1 MAVIDPQQIQTGEQ
15 LTEGL
20 QQLFHEGGWSIHR
33 LAEQAGLSMATV
45 QAIVNGRTATP
56 QTATLKA
63 FVIACDQNPVP
74 WVAARG
80 RAVQAARL
88 AQIPRVMNVP
98 RTEHTFV
105 GRVAELGL
113 LTEALTR
120 TGERAAGGV
129 VIQAVHGLGGI
140 GKSTLAAR
148 WARAHAGEHEATWWI
163 TADTPA
169 GLDAGLA
176 DLAIAL
182 EPETTGQPLK
192 TLVARATGWL
202 TAHGRWL
209 LILDNVTDPA
219 TIAPLLDRAS
229 TGRVMVTSRLAEG
242 WHRLGAKVIRLDVLS
257 EEQAIELLG
266 SIAAQDRNDADLNGS
281 TDLVRELGCLPL
293 AIEQAAAYLHQTH
306 LSPTSYL
313 DFLQK
318 NPAVMFDQTARGA
331 DAQRSIARTWRIT
344 LDTLADTPLPGQ
356 ILRITA
362 WWGSEAIPRF
372 LFGAVADPVAVEAAL
387 GSLGAYNMITL
398 NTGSVTVHRLVQAVA
413 RTPDP
418 ADPHRRHPDIHTAR
432 SQATDLL
439 TQACPDPF
447 DPVGWPTWRSLL
459 PHIDAL
465 ASHSDISDDSDNTV
479 VLLDRTATF
488 LQNQGALAR
497 AISYFERALA
507 SAQRR
512 HGDNDPLT
520 LDVRNDV
527 ALAYRDVGDL
537 QRAITLTERTLADR
551 ERVQGPDHRETMTTR
566 SNLASICRDAGD
578 LQRAIELNERTAADR
593 ERMLGHDHEDT
604 LTSYGNLAVAY
615 SEAGD
620 LSRAIPLHE
629 RTLADRE
636 RVLGPDHPDTLTSR
650 NTLAL
655 AYGEA
660 GDVERAIEL
669 TERTL
674 ADRERVLGPD
684 HPRTLTSRHNLAV
697 AYGKAGDLAREI
709 QVYEQALADRER
721 VLGPDHP
728 ESWNTRSNLAAAY
741 SETGDPERAIP
752 LAQQCLAQRERVL
765 GHDHWRTLFAR
776 YTVARAYQAAG
787 DLARAIPLFEQT
799 LADSERT
806 LGSDHEL
813 TKKTRAKLKT
823 ARE

>member
-33 LAEQAGLSMATV
+33 MAERAGLSTATV
-45 QAIVNGRTATP
+45 QAIVKGSTAIP
-56 QTATLKA
+56 QAATLKA
-63 FVIACDQNPVP
+63 FVTACGHNPVP

-88 AQIPRVMNVP
+88 AQIPRVVNVP

-176 DLAIAL
+176 GLAIAL
-182 EPETTGQPLK
+182 EPEASGQPLE

-202 TAHGRWL
+202 AAHGRWL
-209 LILDNVTDPA
+209 LILDNVTDLA

-229 TGRVMVTSRLAEG
+229 TGRVVVTRRLAGG

-257 EEQAIELLG
+257 EEHAIELLG

-281 TDLVRELGCLPL
+281 THLVRELGCLPL

-306 LSPTSYL
+306 LSPASYL
-313 DFLQK
+313 DLLQK

-331 DAQRSIARTWRIT
+331 DAQHSIARTWRIT
-344 LDTLADTPLPGQ
+344 LDTLADTPLAGQ

-372 LFGAVADPVAVEAAL
+372 LLGPVADPVAVEAAL
-387 GSLGAYNMITL
+387 GSLAAYNMITL
-398 NTGSVTVHRLVQAVA
+398 NTASVTVHRLVQAVA
-413 RTPDP
+413 RTPDLV
-418 ADPHRRHPDIHTAR
+418 DPHRRNTDIHTAR

-439 TQACPDPF
+439 TQVCPDPF
-447 DPVGWPTWRSLL
+447 DPTGWPTWRGLL

-479 VLLDRTATF
+479 LLLDRAATF

-497 AISYFERALA
+497 AISHFERALA
-507 SAQRR
+507 SAQRCR
-512 HGDNDPLT
+512 GDDDPLT

-537 QRAITLTERTLADR
+537 QRAIDLTERTLADR
-551 ERVQGPDHRETMTTR
+551 ERVQGLDHRETMTTR
-566 SNLASICRDAGD
+566 RNLASICRDAGD
-578 LQRAIELNERTAADR
+578 LQRAIELNERTVADH
-593 ERMLGHDHEDT
+593 ERVLGHDHQDT
-604 LTSYGNLAVAY
+604 LATYGNLAVAY

-620 LSRAIPLHE
+620 LSRAIPL
-629 RTLADRE
+629 L
-636 RVLGPDHPDTLTSR
+636 
-650 NTLAL
+650 
-655 AYGEA
+655 
-660 GDVERAIEL
+660 
-669 TERTL
+669 ERTL

-697 AYGKAGDLAREI
+697 AYGGAGDRAREI
-709 QVYEQALADRER
+709 QVYEQALVGRER

-728 ESWNTRSNLAAAY
+728 ETWNTRSNLAAAY
-741 SETGDPERAIP
+741 SEAGDPERAIP

-765 GHDHWRTLFAR
+765 GHDHWRTVFAR
-776 YTVARAYQAAG
+776 YTLARAYQAAG

-806 LGSDHEL
+806 LGSDHQL
-813 TKKTRAKLKT
+813 TKKTRAKLET

>member
-20 QQLFHEGGWSIHR
+20 QQLFHKGGWSIHR
-33 LAEQAGLSMATV
+33 LAEQAGLSTATV
-45 QAIVNGRTATP
+45 QAIVKGSTGIPR
-56 QTATLKA
+56 TATLKA
-63 FVIACDQNPVP
+63 FVIACGHNPVP

-80 RAVQAARL
+80 RAVQATRL
-88 AQIPRVMNVP
+88 AQIPRVVNVP

-176 DLAIAL
+176 GLAIAL
-182 EPETTGQPLK
+182 EPETSGRPLK
-192 TLVARATGWL
+192 TLVAQATSWL
-202 TAHGRWL
+202 SAHSRWL

-229 TGRVMVTSRLAEG
+229 TGRVVVTSRLAEG

-266 SIAAQDRNDADLNGS
+266 SISAQDRDDANLNGS

-293 AIEQAAAYLHQTH
+293 AIEQGAAYLHQTH
-306 LSPTSYL
+306 LSPASYL
-313 DFLQK
+313 DLLQK

-344 LDTLADTPLPGQ
+344 LDTVADTPLPGQ

-372 LFGAVADPVAVEAAL
+372 LLGPVADPVAVEAAL
-387 GSLGAYNMITL
+387 GSLAAYNMITL

-418 ADPHRRHPDIHTAR
+418 ADPHRRHTDIHTAR

-447 DPVGWPTWRSLL
+447 DPGEWPTWRGLL

-497 AISYFERALA
+497 AISYFERALV

-512 HGDNDPLT
+512 RGDDDPLT

-537 QRAITLTERTLADR
+537 QRAIALTERTLADR

-566 SNLASICRDAGD
+566 RNLASICRDAGD
-578 LQRAIELNERTAADR
+578 LRRAIELNERTAADY
-593 ERMLGHDHEDT
+593 ERVLGHDHKDT
-604 LTSYGNLAVAY
+604 LATYSNLAV
-615 SEAGD
+615 
-620 LSRAIPLHE
+620 
-629 RTLADRE
+629 
-636 RVLGPDHPDTLTSR
+636 
-650 NTLAL
+650 

-660 GDVERAIEL
+660 GDL
-669 TERTL
+669 
-674 ADRERVLGPD
+674 
-684 HPRTLTSRHNLAV
+684 S
-697 AYGKAGDLAREI
+697 
-709 QVYEQALADRER
+709 
-721 VLGPDHP
+721 
-728 ESWNTRSNLAAAY
+728 
-741 SETGDPERAIP
+741 RAIP

-765 GHDHWRTLFAR
+765 GHDHWRTLFTR
-776 YTVARAYQAAG
+776 YSLARAYQAAG

-813 TKKTRAKLKT
+813 TKKARARLIT